1 VIIMTSG
8 ASNISGTFDVLVI
21 GGGPAGMMA
30 AGRAAEQ
37 GANVALVEKNR
48 RPGTKLL
55 MTGGGRCNLTNTS
68 IRPESLVEHFGKP
81 GRFLYPSV
89 RMFGVPELAEFFGA
103 RGLTLNTE
111 PGGRVFPETDR
122 AKDVLRALLEYMREG
137 GVKLV
142 TGHAVTGFEKEA
154 NTITAART
162 PAGLMRANSFILCT
176 GGRSYPA
183 TGSTGEGYGFLERL
197 GHAVVPPAPAL
208 TPIKVKE
215 DWVRR
220 VEGAGI
226 ADAVVSAC
234 SSGKKCA
241 SARGGVIFTGDGLS
255 GPAAL
260 DMSASVGILMQ
271 SADVTLTLD
280 LLPET
285 APDSMDAELVSLF
298 DAHPNMLAKNIVER
312 LVPPK
317 LAPTLVTLAGL
328 DPEMRLNKI
337 PRKGRLSLGRLLK
350 GLPLTVTGL
359 HGFRRAMVTS
369 GGVSLGEVD
378 PKTMRS
384 KLVDNLFIAGEL
396 LDITGPTG
404 GYNLQVCW
412 STGYAAGDAV
422 GRATIIAS

>member
-1 VIIMTSG
+1 MKPGVDDMTD
-8 ASNISGTFDVLVI
+8 ATDILVI

-30 AGRAAEQ
+30 AGRAAEL

-55 MTGGGRCNLTNTS
+55 MTGGGRCNLTNAS
-68 IRPESLVEHFGKP
+68 ICPERLVEHFGKP

-89 RMFGVPELAEFFGA
+89 RTFGVPDLTEFFGA
-103 RGLTLNTE
+103 RGLTLNTG
-111 PGGRVFPETDR
+111 PGGRVFPETDS
-122 AKDVLRALLEYMREG
+122 AKDVLRVLLGYMREG

-162 PAGLMRANSFILCT
+162 PAGLIRASSFILCT
-176 GGRSYPA
+176 GGRSFPA
-183 TGSTGEGYGFLERL
+183 TGSTGESYGFLESL
-197 GHAVVPPAPAL
+197 GHTVVTPAPAL
-208 TPIKVKE
+208 TPIRVKE
-215 DWVRR
+215 GWVRR

-226 ADAVVSAC
+226 ADAVVSAW

-241 SARGGVIFTGDGLS
+241 TASGGIIFTGDGLS

-260 DMSASVGILMQ
+260 DMSASVGELLKAGEVMLHI
-271 SADVTLTLD
+271 D
-280 LLPET
+280 LVPGT
-285 APDSMDAELVSLF
+285 ASENMDAELISLF

-317 LAPTLVTLAGL
+317 LAPTVTALAGL
-328 DPEMRLNKI
+328 DPEMRLNKV
-337 PRKGRLSLGRLLK
+337 PRIGRLSLGRLLK
-350 GLPLTVTGL
+350 RLPLTVSGL

-369 GGVSLGEVD
+369 GGVPLNEVD

-396 LDITGPTG
+396 LDIIGPTG
-404 GYNLQVCW
+404 GYNLQICW
-412 STGYAAGDAV
+412 STGYAAGDAA
-422 GRATIIAS
+422 GRMAK